1 MKFHSAQSILA
12 VLETSRVRTLW
23 AKKIL
28 RAPGGRSQRDGKKCD
43 GICFTKCSDISSSSD
58 ASLWI
63 DHQGSKVVQ
72 SCYWCS
78 WLFLNIT
85 CGFLFNLSFVSCS
98 ERVTCEIFSINIVK
112 MWFLAPCVWIC
123 VIYEYW
129 LECWCLNF
137 KWVIICVHLM
147 ILAQPLERQNMNIK
161 LASLLRFTCS
171 LRVQLSTSL

>member
-1 MKFHSAQSILA
+1 MG
-12 VLETSRVRTLW
+12 EEN
-23 AKKIL
+23 
-28 RAPGGRSQRDGKKCD
+28 
-43 GICFTKCSDISSSSD
+43 SSS
-58 ASLWI
+58 AGRTEPAWRQKMWRYLLYKVLRYFIFIRRITLNWSLR
-63 DHQGSKVVQ
+63 QQNSSKLL
-72 SCYWCS
+72 CG